1 MRRRD
6 RGQGHR
12 PSQRH
17 RDIGSPPQHD
27 WDRDGSNNLSRRTTI
42 PNTSSSSRH
51 QGSEEHCRKYLNGQR
66 KKFEKALE
74 GLRKNLS
81 CCDDADGARRDELIR
96 SIAEVEGKLIQVL
109 QSVLDKYETELR
121 SDTRSKRRDEL
132 NKKHADLKEKLAALT
147 SGDANAGVANSSAS
161 AAVAVPSES
170 VMATET
176 AESGPAISSTS
187 HLAPPNPPIHQSIA
201 HRWRPP
207 PRHPPTSTSRHTGC
221 DGAPAAMANRWCPPP
236 PRTPTS
242 TSHPT
247 DCDGAPAAMAAILEG
262 RPVEDVVVG
271 ADDNGADDDV
281 VPRQVAAASA
291 AAADNGSVDH
301 DFSISVNSDDN
312 NDGGEEPPPVDLQQL
327 TPEDFI
333 CPFTREVPVNAVH
346 MGATNRRHVFEFDDL
361 LKAIHLF
368 RIYETN
374 YYPNSPDLDWTET
387 RESYRHPLTGDVFA
401 YSGGH
406 GWEPPECHITF
417 PSEEHRA
424 AVAAARER
432 VGGDDTVP
440 AFTVEEMTAR
450 IDEAVRQRYP
460 RWVRPASSD
469 NDESAF
475 VDDPSSFPARS
486 TSSSDGHSSRRRS
499 ETSESTYG
507 PPPQRRRVQY
517 NVAGYDDDSDHQGN
531 SPSDNESGWILISNF
546 NMTGGRNNKGNNP
559 PPPPPPPPAAA
570 SVV

>member
-147 SGDANAGVANSSAS
+147 SDHADANVANSSAS
-161 AAVAVPSES
+161 AAVQVAVLSES
-170 VMATET
+170 VMATDRV
-176 AESGPAISSTS
+176 ESGPKSSSTS
-187 HLAPPNPPIHQSIA
+187 
-201 HRWRPP
+201 
-207 PRHPPTSTSRHTGC
+207 
-221 DGAPAAMANRWCPPP
+221 
-236 PRTPTS
+236 PTS

-531 SPSDNESGWILISNF
+531 SPSDNESGWILI
-546 NMTGGRNNKGNNP
+546 
-559 PPPPPPPPAAA
+559 
-570 SVV
+570 